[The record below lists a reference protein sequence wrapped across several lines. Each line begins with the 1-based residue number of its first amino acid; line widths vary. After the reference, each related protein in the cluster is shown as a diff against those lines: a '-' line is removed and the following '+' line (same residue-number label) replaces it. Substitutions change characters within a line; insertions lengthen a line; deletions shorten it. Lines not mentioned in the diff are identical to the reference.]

1 MNDNDHDTTGRPQPP
16 THGIFRIAAG
26 FVTGYVVMVLLIT
39 LVQEVIFGGVSYQ
52 ESSTGVLV
60 GAGLLTVGCAV
71 VAGWIA
77 ATIAGHRPWLVAA
90 IMSLL
95 VAAETTAL
103 VITGK
108 VGGPLWFD
116 ALAALSLMAG
126 LFAGAWLAT
135 LEPGGD

>member
-1 MNDNDHDTTGRPQPP
+1 MNDKDSTGRERPP
-16 THGIFRIAAG
+16 THGVFRIAAG

-39 LVQEVIFGGVSYQ
+39 LVQEVIFGGVSYH
-52 ESSTGVLV
+52 ESSNSELL

-71 VAGWIA
+71 VGGWTA
-77 ATIAGHRPWLVAA
+77 AAIAGHRPWLVAL

-116 ALAALSLMAG
+116 VLAALSLMLG
-126 LFAGAWLAT
+126 LFAGAWLST
-135 LEPGGD
+135 LEPKSD